1 MGNDLKW
8 RRAGRDTLGKQRNP
22 AKFDKEKRQTVVMT
36 IWHNNVFRIDYSVLD
51 TLIVQVQECKN
62 AGRYQG
68 FFSWFTYLADY
79 V

>member
-8 RRAGRDTLGKQRNP
+8 RLAGRDTVDIPRNQ

-36 IWHNNVFRIDYSVLD
+36 IWHNNIFRIDYSVLD
-51 TLIVQVQECKN
+51 TLIVQVQGCKN

-68 FFSWFTYLADY
+68 FFSWFIYLADY